1 MSMDQLRNRGV
12 SPLLLLVTCA
22 ALIWL
27 YLPFLGSLI
36 YSWDTDDNYSHGYFI
51 PVVCLYMIYS
61 MHVELR
67 RSIKKPAFSGLVLI
81 AVGLLLLL
89 LGKVGSEYFV
99 QRFSLIV
106 VIAGIVLFYYGWK
119 VFVLLLLPIAYLIF
133 MIPLPAIVWNK
144 IAFPLQLFS
153 SLLTEKIIYFVG
165 IPVFREGNVLHLP
178 NTSLEVVAACSGL
191 RSLVTMFALS
201 SALAFLTPI
210 SGTKKTI
217 LFLSA
222 APIAVFANI
231 VRLTATAFLASIYG
245 PDVAQGFLHD
255 MSGMV
260 VFLLGLSMLIG
271 ASRLLAK

>member
-1 MSMDQLRNRGV
+1 MIINQFRNRGV
-12 SPLLLLVTCA
+12 SPLLLLVTVA

-27 YLPFLGSLI
+27 YMPFLGSLVRE
-36 YSWDTDDNYSHGYFI
+36 WGTNDNYSHGYFI
-51 PVVCLYMIYS
+51 PVVCLYMTYS
-61 MHVELR
+61 VRLR
-67 RSIKKPAFSGLVLI
+67 LSHSIKKPAFSGLLLI
-81 AVGLLLLL
+81 GIGLLMLL
-89 LGKVGSEYFV
+89 LGKVGAEFFV

-119 VFVLLLLPIAYLIF
+119 VFALLLLPIAYLIF
-133 MIPLPAIVWNK
+133 MVPLPAIVWNK

-153 SLLTEKIIYFVG
+153 SLLTEKIIYFFG
-165 IPVFREGNVLHLP
+165 IPVFREGNVLHLA
-178 NTSLEVVAACSGL
+178 NTSLEVVAAYSGL
-191 RSLVTMFALS
+191 RSLVTMFALG

-210 SGTKKTI
+210 SGMKKTL

-245 PDVAQGFLHD
+245 PEVAQGFLHD

-260 VFLLGLSMLIG
+260 VFFLGLSLLVG
-271 ASRLLAK
+271 TSRLLSR

>member
-1 MSMDQLRNRGV
+1 MILNYPRKKGV
-12 SPLLLLVTCA
+12 SPALLIVTIVGLFLL
-22 ALIWL
+22 
-27 YLPFLGSLI
+27 YMPFLTTLLRDWG
-36 YSWDTDDNYSHGYFI
+36 TNDDYSHGYFI

-61 MHVELR
+61 LRDELKR
-67 RSIKKPAFSGLVLI
+67 RAKQTAFSGLLLI

-89 LGKVGSEYFV
+89 VGKVGSEFFV

-106 VIAGIVLFYYGWK
+106 VIAGVVLFYYGWK
-119 VFVLLLLPIAYLIF
+119 VFALLFFPIAYLIF
-133 MIPLPAIVWNK
+133 MVPLPAIVWNK

-153 SLLTEKIIYFVG
+153 SLLTEKVIYFFG
-165 IPVFREGNVLHLP
+165 IPVFREGNVLHLA

-191 RSLVTMFALS
+191 RSLVTMFALGG
-201 SALAFLTPI
+201 ALAFLTPM
-210 SGTKKTI
+210 SGLKKTI

-245 PDVAQGFLHD
+245 PEVAQGFLHD

-260 VFLLGLSMLIG
+260 VFFLGLSLLIG
-271 ASRLLAK
+271 MNRLLSR